1 MITRIL
7 KAIVLDG
14 RTYTEVSEDNS
25 ATIDAF
31 FLVLIYIL
39 ALIIPYA
46 YNGVFSWILIVLLIP
61 LMLLDW
67 FLSIGVTHF
76 IAGKLFKGEDNL
88 IGLFRAMG
96 FSLSAGILNVL
107 TVIPTIGLVI
117 NAIVGLLM
125 FFASIVAIRSVM
137 KIGTFSAILSLFLA
151 NFISGLIFGCVMIPI
166 IFLMGPETILNNLEQ
181 LR

>member
-1 MITRIL
+1 MITRIV

-14 RTYTEVSEDNS
+14 TTYREVTEDNS

-39 ALIIPYA
+39 ALVIPYA
-46 YNGVFSWILIVLLIP
+46 FNGVFSWIMIVLLIP
-61 LMLLDW
+61 LMLLEW
-67 FLSIGVTHF
+67 FLSTGVIHLV
-76 IAGKLFKGEDNL
+76 ARRLFKGEDNL
-88 IGLFRAMG
+88 IGFFRAMG

-117 NAIVGLLM
+117 NGLVGLLM
-125 FFASIVAIRSVM
+125 FIASIVAIRSAL
-137 KIGTFSAILSLFLA
+137 KIGTFSAILSLILA
-151 NFISGLIFGCVMIPI
+151 NIISGLLFGCLLVPI
-166 IFLMGPETILNNLEQ
+166 ILLLGPDTILNNLEQ